1 MTYGQWSCSQRHNW
15 GKAGLYR
22 GIPLALLNTFYQFSL
37 TLFPQVFF
45 PEFLWKAQKERCQ
58 TEKQTRS
65 FRFDFDKLS
74 IAKECVFPL
83 VLQYRDRT
91 SLTCNSFDQPPST
104 LQ

>member
-1 MTYGQWSCSQRHNW
+1 MDS
-15 GKAGLYR
+15 GLVLR
-22 GIPLALLNTFYQFSL
+22 DITGGRLVCTEGFPWLCL
-37 TLFPQVFF
+37 TPFISFHSPFFHKYFF
-45 PEFLWKAQKERCQ
+45 PEFLWKTQKERCQ

-74 IAKECVFPL
+74 IAKESVFPL